1 MVIRLE
7 TKIAENGSRANDI
20 ANKTQSAKKGSHA
33 AKAMAQRLMIL
44 PTMADQLISISA
56 TPADRLPREF
66 AGSPRASGQTFKSTL
81 ACRIEDKEQHH
92 EDK

>member
-1 MVIRLE
+1 
-7 TKIAENGSRANDI
+7 
-20 ANKTQSAKKGSHA
+20 
-33 AKAMAQRLMIL
+33 L
-44 PTMADQLISISA
+44 PTMADQLIPTSA

-81 ACRIEDKEQHH
+81 ACKIEDKEQHH